1 MNQLVKLLLLT
12 TIISAPLYSD
22 DNLYHEISAQ
32 LLVKDR
38 QTASENLSDWTEAQG
53 GYFTIRSLDR
63 LTLRIPDNKLEE
75 LKVLLEKESEEILD
89 FSQNAFDLRE
99 GILMSQ
105 SYLDAREELLARN
118 TEYLDKSDLEGTLS
132 LEMEIRRLMQEIDGL
147 RGILRKYDN
156 DRQFARVDLNISFKN
171 QSLPEGRDSR
181 FDWINKLDFFYFINS
196 PTEMSGGI
204 RNGPALPLPE
214 GFALADKKPWFQA
227 LSPEAVR
234 LRLRNVDNYPEQKA
248 EFWEK
253 ALFTHMKGLGYIALD
268 KEKTLSLDDREPF
281 QIRSWGVP
289 LGRKDYIYIT
299 GIRLNRNKIEILEIA
314 GEAEYIRSY
323 F

>member
-1 MNQLVKLLLLT
+1 MNKLVKLVLLT
-12 TIISAPLYSD
+12 AMISSPLFSE

-38 QTASENLSDWTEAQG
+38 QRASENLSDWTEAQG

-75 LKVLLEKESEEILD
+75 LKVLLENESEEILD

-132 LEMEIRRLMQEIDGL
+132 LEMEIRRLMQEIDSL
-147 RGILRKYDN
+147 RGVLRKYDN

-171 QSLPEGRDSR
+171 QSIPEGRDSR
-181 FDWINKLDFFYFINS
+181 FDWINELDFFNFINS

-204 RNGPALPLPE
+204 SKGPALPLPE

-234 LRLRNVDNYPEQKA
+234 LRLKNVDNYPEQKA
-248 EFWEK
+248 EFWKK
-253 ALFTHMKGLGYIALD
+253 ALFTHMEGLGYIALD
-268 KEKTLSLDDREPF
+268 KDKTLNLDDKEPF
-281 QIRSWGVP
+281 QTRSWGVP